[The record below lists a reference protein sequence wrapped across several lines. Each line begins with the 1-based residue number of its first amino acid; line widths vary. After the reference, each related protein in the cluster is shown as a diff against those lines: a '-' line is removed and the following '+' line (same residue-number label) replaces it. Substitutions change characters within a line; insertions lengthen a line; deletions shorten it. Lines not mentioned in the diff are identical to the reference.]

1 MECAFRLVHCG
12 NTDKWCDIYR
22 FWGVVGKGSR
32 APGQWNIV
40 HVSFFPCLL
49 MSLYTFWTG
58 MHLST
63 FARQFMVVLLVH
75 NMIQASDNGLSLVML
90 K

>member
-1 MECAFRLVHCG
+1 
-12 NTDKWCDIYR
+12 
-22 FWGVVGKGSR
+22 
-32 APGQWNIV
+32 
-40 HVSFFPCLL
+40 
-49 MSLYTFWTG
+49 